1 MQSQALLACY
11 LKALRF
17 FQTHGFKKDEAIALA
32 KAERNLPFIAL
43 DARERILHASFALV
57 RDFPPRIPCVWC
69 DGSGFIPE
77 TGVLCR
83 TCKGAGESL
92 SKTVCETCLGCGDSL
107 DTPPNDAD
115 CPDCNGHGFVS
126 E

>member
-1 MQSQALLACY
+1 VQSQALLVCY

-17 FQTHGFKKDEAIALA
+17 FQDQGFKKETAIALA

-43 DARERILHASFALV
+43 DANERIQRAVSA
-57 RDFPPRIPCVWC
+57 PCIWC

-83 TCKGAGESL
+83 TCKGS
-92 SKTVCETCLGCGDSL
+92 GDSL

>member
-1 MQSQALLACY
+1 MQSQALLSCY

-17 FQTHGFKKDEAIALA
+17 FQSHGFKKTEAIALA

-43 DARERILHASFALV
+43 DTNERIKNAQQTLT
-57 RDFPPRIPCVWC
+57 CVWC

-83 TCKGAGESL
+83 TCKGS
-92 SKTVCETCLGCGDSL
+92 GDSL
-107 DTPPNDAD
+107 DTPPNNAD